1 MAVTLQD
8 YVNDFKRGKA
18 ISLKIKVL
26 PQAGKTGYHKT
37 LGDGTLKIGVAAAPE
52 KGKAN
57 RELIRF
63 LAAEFSVSREQVRIM
78 RGLEN
83 RIKAVNIERG

>member
-1 MAVTLQD
+1 MAVTLED
-8 YVNDFKRGKA
+8 YVNDFVKGKEV
-18 ISLKIKVL
+18 SLKIKVL

-37 LGDGTLKIGVAAAPE
+37 LGDGTLKIGVSSAPE

-63 LAAEFSVSREQVRIM
+63 LAAEFSVSREQVRIA

-83 RIKAVNIERG
+83 RIKTVNIIRN

>member
-8 YVNDFKRGKA
+8 YIDDFAKGKQ

-26 PQAGKTGYHKT
+26 PQAGKTGYYKT
-37 LGDGTLKIGVAAAPE
+37 LGDGTLKIGVSAAPE

-63 LAAEFSVSREQVRIM
+63 LAAEFSVDREQVRIA

-83 RIKAVNIERG
+83 RIKTVNIDRK